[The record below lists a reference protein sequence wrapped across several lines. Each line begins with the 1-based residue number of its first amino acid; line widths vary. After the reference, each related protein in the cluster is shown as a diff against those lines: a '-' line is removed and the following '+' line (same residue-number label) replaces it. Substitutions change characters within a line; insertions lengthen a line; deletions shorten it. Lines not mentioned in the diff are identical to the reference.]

1 MKLTPFFEKMASS
14 GAKMVEFTG
23 YFLPIQFE
31 NTGIIAEH
39 RAVREKAG
47 LFDVSHMGELML
59 TGKDA
64 FATIQSLITN
74 DITTMK
80 DGQARYTLLPNE
92 KGGIVD
98 DILIYRFNEEKY
110 MLVVNA
116 ANCAKD
122 DKWIS
127 SRLIGDTVFENISEN
142 TAQLA
147 IQGREA
153 EAILREF
160 VTTYNIPEK
169 NYSFKVLILFGEEII
184 VSRTGYTGEDGF
196 EIYCSDK
203 IAEQVFDLV
212 VEKGKKHDMVLCG
225 LGARDTLRM
234 EAAMPLYGHEMN
246 EDTLATELGL
256 DFFIKFNKDFVGKQ
270 ALLDNAPA
278 CKRIGV
284 KLVDRGIA
292 REQAMV
298 FDSNNKEIGCVTSGT
313 HSPTLGYPIAMLRVD
328 RDFDGAE
335 VYIDVRGKKLKAEV
349 VPTPF
354 YKKNY

>member
-1 MKLTPFFEKMASS
+1 MAAN

-31 NTGIIAEH
+31 SSGIIAEH
-39 RAVREKAG
+39 KAVREKAG

-64 FATIQSLITN
+64 FATIQSLVTN
-74 DITTMK
+74 DITSMK

-98 DILIYRFNEEKY
+98 DILIYRFNEQKY

-122 DKWIS
+122 DQWIS
-127 SRLIGDTVFENISEN
+127 SRLLGDTVFENISER

-147 IQGREA
+147 IQGRAA
-153 EAILREF
+153 EDIIKEF
-160 VTTYNIPEK
+160 ITVYNVPEK
-169 NYSFKVLILFGEEII
+169 NYTFKVSVLFGEEII
-184 VSRTGYTGEDGF
+184 LSRTGYTGEDGF
-196 EIYCSDK
+196 ELYCSDK

-212 VEKGKKHDMVLCG
+212 VEKGNKHGMLLCG

-234 EAAMPLYGHEMN
+234 EASMPLYGHEMTD
-246 EDTLATELGL
+246 ETLATELGL
-256 DFFIKFNKDFVGKQ
+256 DFFIKLNKDFVGKQ
-270 ALLDNAPA
+270 ALLDKAPL

-284 KLVDRGIA
+284 RLVDRGIA
-292 REQAMV
+292 REKALV
-298 FDSNNKEIGCVTSGT
+298 FDSEDKEIGCVTSGT

-328 RDFDGAE
+328 RDFDGKE

-349 VPTPF
+349 VPMPF

>member
-1 MKLTPFFEKMASS
+1 MKLTPFFEKMAAN

-31 NTGIIAEH
+31 SSGIIAEH
-39 RAVREKAG
+39 KAVREKAG

-64 FATIQSLITN
+64 FATIQSLVTN
-74 DITTMK
+74 DITSMK

-98 DILIYRFNEEKY
+98 DILIYRFNEQKY

-122 DKWIS
+122 DQWIS
-127 SRLIGDTVFENISEN
+127 SRLLGDTVFENISER

-147 IQGREA
+147 IQGRAA
-153 EAILREF
+153 EDIIKEF
-160 VTTYNIPEK
+160 ITVYNVPEK
-169 NYSFKVLILFGEEII
+169 NYTFKVSVLFGEEII
-184 VSRTGYTGEDGF
+184 LSRTGYTGEDGF
-196 EIYCSDK
+196 ELYCSDK

-212 VEKGKKHDMVLCG
+212 VEKGNKHGMLLCG

-234 EAAMPLYGHEMN
+234 EASMPLYGHEMTD
-246 EDTLATELGL
+246 ETLATELGL
-256 DFFIKFNKDFVGKQ
+256 DFFIKLNKDFVGKQ
-270 ALLDNAPA
+270 ALLDKAPL

-284 KLVDRGIA
+284 RLVDRGIA
-292 REQAMV
+292 REKALV
-298 FDSNNKEIGCVTSGT
+298 FDSEDKEIGCVTSGT

-328 RDFDGAE
+328 RDFDGKE

-349 VPTPF
+349 VPMPF

>member
-1 MKLTPFFEKMASS
+1 MKLTPFFEKMAAN

-31 NTGIIAEH
+31 SSGIIAEH
-39 RAVREKAG
+39 KAVREKAG

-64 FATIQSLITN
+64 FATIQSLVTN
-74 DITTMK
+74 DITSMK

-98 DILIYRFNEEKY
+98 DILIYRFNEQKY

-122 DKWIS
+122 DQWIS
-127 SRLIGDTVFENISEN
+127 SRLLGDTVFENISER

-147 IQGREA
+147 IQGRAA
-153 EAILREF
+153 EAIIKEF
-160 VTTYNIPEK
+160 ITVYNVPEK
-169 NYSFKVLILFGEEII
+169 NYTFKVSVLFGEEII
-184 VSRTGYTGEDGF
+184 LSRTGYTGEDGF
-196 EIYCSDK
+196 ELYCSDK

-212 VEKGKKHDMVLCG
+212 VEKGNKHGMLLCG

-234 EAAMPLYGHEMN
+234 EAAMPLYGHEMTD
-246 EDTLATELGL
+246 ETLATELGL
-256 DFFIKFNKDFVGKQ
+256 DFFIKLNKDFVGKQ
-270 ALLDNAPA
+270 ALLDKAPL

-284 KLVDRGIA
+284 RLVDRGIA
-292 REQAMV
+292 REKALV
-298 FDSNNKEIGCVTSGT
+298 FDSEDKEIGCVTSGT

-328 RDFDGAE
+328 RDFDGKE

-349 VPTPF
+349 VPMPF

>member
-1 MKLTPFFEKMASS
+1 MKLTPFFEKMAAN

-31 NTGIIAEH
+31 NTGIMAEH

-64 FATIQSLITN
+64 FATIQSLTTN

-80 DGQARYTLLPNE
+80 DGQARYSLMTNE
-92 KGGIVD
+92 RGGIVD
-98 DILIYRFNEEKY
+98 DILVYRFNEEKY

-122 DKWIS
+122 DEWIS
-127 SRLIGDTVFENISEN
+127 SRLIGDTVFENISQR

-147 IQGREA
+147 LQGRES

-160 VTTYNIPEK
+160 VTVYNIPEK
-169 NYSFKVLILFGEEII
+169 NYTFKVSILFGEEII

-212 VEKGKKHDMVLCG
+212 VEKGKKHGMVLCG

-234 EAAMPLYGHEMN
+234 EAGMPLYGHEMN
-246 EDTLATELGL
+246 EDTLATEIGL
-256 DFFIKFNKDFVGKQ
+256 DFFIKFSKDFVGKQ
-270 ALLDNAPA
+270 ALIDNAPL

-284 KLVDRGIA
+284 RLVDRGIA
-292 REQAMV
+292 REKAFV
-298 FDSNNKEIGCVTSGT
+298 FDESGKEIGCVTSGT
-313 HSPTLGYPIAMLRVD
+313 HSPSLGYPIAMLRVD
-328 RDFDGAE
+328 RDFDGKE
-335 VYIDVRGKKLKAEV
+335 VFIDVRGKKLKAEV
-349 VPTPF
+349 VLMPF